1 MSLLFMCS
9 LSLSTRVISD
19 RFLFSLESFQFSPFP
34 FSLFHL
40 SVSRLTS
47 SLCSRDFFLF
57 LSLSLSLSLYR
68 TVLAFFLSLS
78 LVLCAQKAAPSSV
91 GKKTEHVLKIFPK
104 PLSSEFSRVVDALE
118 TLFSFFCAL
127 VVLAAVIIIREMA
140 FI

>member
-1 MSLLFMCS
+1 MCS

-47 SLCSRDFFLF
+47 SLYSRDFFLF
-57 LSLSLSLSLYR
+57 LSLSLYR

-78 LVLCAQKAAPSSV
+78 LSRFMRPSSV

-118 TLFSFFCAL
+118 TLFSFFCAF
-127 VVLAAVIIIREMA
+127 VLAALIIREMA